1 MVDQETLARAL
12 ATTLEHTQ
20 LDALGA
26 KYEGKVR
33 DNYTTA
39 DGRRIIVVTDRISAF
54 DRVLG
59 TLPLK
64 GQVLNRLASFWFEQT
79 AAVAPNHM
87 ISMPDPNVLEARE
100 CTPLPVEMIM

>member
-26 KYEGKVR
+26 KYQGKVR

-59 TLPLK
+59 TLPFK
-64 GQVLNRLASFWFEQT
+64 GQVLNGVAAYWFEQT
-79 AAVAPNHM
+79 RSIVPNHFLG
-87 ISMPDPNVLEARE
+87 MPDPNAME
-100 CTPLPVEMIM
+100 CIECEPLA